1 MANIDKVY
9 TYIAKTIANKAQTGN
24 LTPSDFNSLMP
35 RVLRQWVFKTYDD
48 MTDGRG
54 WQSHQAIT
62 DDLRFL
68 LVRNKV
74 MQVDPSGV
82 LNVPSDYL
90 HLSSINYTYSRLV
103 NGQTVSELRP
113 VDIVRDNER
122 SAFTSSNIYAPL
134 LVAKKYCIASFFDT
148 YLQFYPQDIA
158 RVEFTYLRQ
167 PVDPVWNFTVVNGRP
182 VYDPL
187 TSVDLEAPDEA
198 IDEIAMIA
206 LSLFGIN
213 IRDNEL
219 ISYSEAQKAQN
230 L

>member
-1 MANIDKVY
+1 MDIDKVY

-35 RVLRQWVFKTYDD
+35 RAFQQWVFKTYDD

-74 MQVDPSGV
+74 MQVPASGE
-82 LNVPSDYL
+82 LSIPSDYL
-90 HLSSINYTYSRLV
+90 HLSSINYNYSQLI
-103 NGQTVSELRP
+103 NGQTVTTLKP

-122 SAFTSSNIYAPL
+122 SAFTDSAIYAPL
-134 LVAKKYCIASFFDT
+134 LAAKKYVISAFFDT
-148 YLQFYPQDIA
+148 YLQFYPSNVG

-167 PVDPVWNFTVVNGRP
+167 PIDPVWNFTVVNGRP

-198 IDEIAMIA
+198 VDEIAMIA

-219 ISYSEAQKAQN
+219 ISFSEAQKAQN

>member
-1 MANIDKVY
+1 MDIDKVY
-9 TYIAKTIANKAQTGN
+9 TYISKTIANKAQTGN

-35 RVLRQWVFKTYDD
+35 RAFQQWVFKTYDD

-74 MQVDPSGV
+74 MQVPANGELSI
-82 LNVPSDYL
+82 PSDYL
-90 HLSSINYTYSRLV
+90 HLSSVNYNYSQLIN
-103 NGQTVSELRP
+103 GKTVTTLRP

-122 SAFTSSNIYAPL
+122 SAFTDSAIYAPL
-134 LVAKKYCIASFFDT
+134 LAAKKYVISAFFDT
-148 YLQFYPQDIA
+148 YLQFYPSDIG

-167 PVDPVWNFTVVNGRP
+167 PIDPVWNFTVVNGRP

-198 IDEIAMIA
+198 VDEIAMIA

-219 ISYSEAQKAQN
+219 ISFSEAQKAQN

>member
-1 MANIDKVY
+1 MIDIDKLY
-9 TYIAKTIANKAQTGN
+9 TYIGKTIANKAQTGN
-24 LTPSDFNSLMP
+24 LTPSDFNSLLP
-35 RVLRQWVFKTYDD
+35 RAYQQWVYKTYDD

-54 WQSHQAIT
+54 WQSHQGIT

-74 MQVDPSGV
+74 MQVALDGS
-82 LNVPSDYL
+82 LAVPSDYL
-90 HLSSINYTYSRLV
+90 HLSSINYTYSKLV
-103 NGQTVSELRP
+103 KGKTVSRLKP

-122 SAFTSSNIYAPL
+122 SAFTDSDIYAPL
-134 LVAKKYCIASFFDT
+134 LDAKKYVIAAFFDT
-148 YLQFYPQDIA
+148 YLQFYPSDVA
-158 RVEFTYLRQ
+158 RVEFTYLRK
-167 PVDPVWNFTVVNGRP
+167 PIDPVWSFTVVNGRP

-187 TSVDLEAPDEA
+187 TSINLEAPEESA
-198 IDEIAMIA
+198 DEIAMIA

-213 IRDNEL
+213 IRDQEL

>member
-1 MANIDKVY
+1 MNINKVY

-35 RVLRQWVFKTYDD
+35 RAFQQWVYKTYDD

-54 WQSHQAIT
+54 WQSNQSIT

-74 MQVDPSGV
+74 MQVAKDGS
-82 LNVPSDYL
+82 LSVPSDYL
-90 HLSSINYTYSRLV
+90 HLSSINYNYTRVYKGKTITKLK
-103 NGQTVSELRP
+103 P
-113 VDIVRDNER
+113 VDVVRDNER
-122 SAFTSSNIYAPL
+122 AAFTGSDIYAPL
-134 LVAKKYCIASFFDT
+134 LESKKYVISAFFDT
-148 YLQFYPQDIA
+148 YLQFYPADVG
-158 RVEFTYLRQ
+158 RVEFTYLRK
-167 PVDPVWNFTVVNGRP
+167 PIDPVWNFTVVNGRP
-182 VYDPL
+182 VYDPT

-198 IDEIAMIA
+198 VDEIAMIA

-213 IRDNEL
+213 IRDQEL
-219 ISYSEAQKAQN
+219 ISFSEAQKAQN

>member
-1 MANIDKVY
+1 MNIDKVY

-35 RVLRQWVFKTYDD
+35 RAFQQWVYKTYDD

-54 WQSHQAIT
+54 WQSNQSVT

-74 MQVDPSGV
+74 MQVASDGS
-82 LNVPSDYL
+82 LYVPSNYL
-90 HLSSINYTYSRLV
+90 HLSSINYNYSTLYKG
-103 NGQTVSELRP
+103 NTITKLKP

-122 SAFTSSNIYAPL
+122 SAFTNSDIYAPL
-134 LVAKKYCIASFFDT
+134 LAAKKYVIASFFDT
-148 YLQFYPQDIA
+148 YLQFYPSSVG
-158 RVEFTYLRQ
+158 RVEFTYLRK
-167 PVDPVWNFTVVNGRP
+167 PVDPLWNFTVVNGRP
-182 VYDPL
+182 VYDSS

-198 IDEIAMIA
+198 VDEIAMIA

-213 IRDNEL
+213 IRDQEL
-219 ISYSEAQKAQN
+219 IGFSEAQKAQN

>member
-1 MANIDKVY
+1 MNIDKVY

-35 RVLRQWVFKTYDD
+35 RAFQQWVYKTYDD

-54 WQSHQAIT
+54 WQSNQSIT

-74 MQVDPSGV
+74 MQVAKDGS
-82 LNVPSDYL
+82 LSVPNDYL
-90 HLSSINYTYSRLV
+90 HLSSINYNYTRAYKGKTITKLK
-103 NGQTVSELRP
+103 P
-113 VDIVRDNER
+113 VDVVRDNER
-122 SAFTSSNIYAPL
+122 AAFTGSDIYAPL
-134 LVAKKYCIASFFDT
+134 LESKKYVISAFFDT
-148 YLQFYPQDIA
+148 YLQFYPA
-158 RVEFTYLRQ
+158 NVGRVEFTYLRK
-167 PVDPVWNFTVVNGRP
+167 PIDPVWNFTVVNGRP
-182 VYDPL
+182 VYDPI

-198 IDEIAMIA
+198 VDEIAMIA

-213 IRDNEL
+213 IRDQEL
-219 ISYSEAQKAQN
+219 ISFSEAQKAQN